1 MGKWVNTWF
10 GGKIGSDYCLE
21 MGLGE
26 CEGRMEDWE
35 YWRMTPGE
43 LVTVCWFFIVVINE
57 LLTNAHTLKY
67 VHVLSQS
74 ASQLDPLVFGVW

>member
-1 MGKWVNTWF
+1 MVGPGWTWLVETFKLNFVEMGRWVNTWF

-35 YWRMTPGE
+35 NWRMTP
-43 LVTVCWFFIVVINE
+43 I
-57 LLTNAHTLKY
+57 
-67 VHVLSQS
+67 
-74 ASQLDPLVFGVW
+74 